1 LFIRRGGILSK
12 QINVCLAWHNLNS
25 SNYGVGALA
34 IAHIGMLIEAA
45 RLAGVELRLE
55 TLGTPNVAG
64 LGVKE
69 EVERRFGIRISHVD
83 FSLKQLVR
91 DALRFR
97 YPLLRVFAKYDLMLD
112 IGEGDSFTD
121 IYGSKRFYVQFSTKL
136 LGILTGTR
144 LVFAPQTIG
153 PFSGTQVRLLATWI
167 MKRAQAVYVRDQ
179 KSCQFALELGIQPIE
194 VSDVAFSLPFTAMQR
209 RPGAVG
215 VNVSGLMWNSGYS
228 GNNEFALKVDYKDFI
243 LNTVRGLR
251 QRGKEVHLIGH
262 VITDDILV
270 EDDYRA
276 CQAVK
281 QQFAQDIRVLLAPR
295 FASPIEAK
303 SYISQLEFFTG
314 ARMHA
319 TIGAISAG
327 VPTVPIAY
335 SRKFSGVF
343 GSLGYPYTL
352 DAYNLDAA
360 TLLQCLFDYH
370 DHHRADMEKTLAAA
384 LEKACQ
390 YNRDYVAYL
399 QGLLS
404 HA

>member
-1 LFIRRGGILSK
+1 MSK
-12 QINVCLAWHNLNS
+12 PVNVCLAWHNLNS
-25 SNYGVGALA
+25 GNYGVGALA
-34 IAHIGMLIEAA
+34 VAHIGMLAEAA
-45 RLAGVELRLE
+45 RLEGVEIRLE

-64 LGVKE
+64 LAVKE
-69 EVERRFGIRISHVD
+69 EVERRLGIRISHVD

-97 YPLLRVFAKYDLMLD
+97 YPLLREFVKYDLMLD

-121 IYGSKRFYVQFSTKL
+121 IYGDKRFYVQFSTKL
-136 LGILTGTR
+136 LGILTGAR

-153 PFSGTQVRLLATWI
+153 PFNGARVRFLAGWI
-167 MKRAQAVYVRDQ
+167 MKRAQVVYVRDQ
-179 KSCQFALELGIQPIE
+179 KSSQFARELGIQPIE
-194 VSDVAFSLPFTAMQR
+194 VSDVAFSLPFTNMAP

-215 VNVSGLMWNSGYS
+215 VNVSGLMWNGGYS

-243 LNTVRGLR
+243 LHAVRGLR
-251 QRGKEVHLIGH
+251 ERGKEVHLVGH
-262 VITDDILV
+262 VITDDVPV

-276 CQAVK
+276 CLAVK
-281 QQFAQDIRVLLAPR
+281 QQFAQDAQVLMAPR

-303 SYISQLEFFTG
+303 SYLSQLEFFTG

-319 TIGAISAG
+319 TIGAISTG

-352 DAYNLDAA
+352 DAYDLDAA
-360 TLLQCLFDYH
+360 TLLKRLFDYH
-370 DHHRADMEKTLAAA
+370 DYHRADMERALAIA
-384 LEKACQ
+384 LEKARQ
-390 YNRDYVAYL
+390 YNCNYVADL
-399 QGLLS
+399 QGLLR